1 VISPSID
8 PHKLSIEDKIRLVRE
23 SDGLLV
29 ELLEGLEV
37 RGYLNLGGC
46 TSLNHLPDGLK
57 VEGDLD
63 LYGCTSLNHLPDGL
77 KVEGNLDLYG
87 CTSLIHLPDD
97 LEVGGNL
104 YPLDL
109 KVRAK
114 QLLKEIK

>member
-1 VISPSID
+1 MVVWANSHYGLGIVISPSID

-63 LYGCTSLNHLPDGL
+63 LYGCTSL
-77 KVEGNLDLYG
+77 
-87 CTSLIHLPDD
+87 THLPDD